1 MIISLTESFV
11 PESSAAAF
19 SIRLR
24 RKSDLNVN
32 PVVLCTAA
40 LRYEIVTPY
49 FPQLS
54 VKLADV
60 GNFLQFSRSAV
71 ITSAL

>member
-1 MIISLTESFV
+1 MFSYPTAMIISLTESFV

-49 FPQLS
+49 FSAMS
-54 VKLADV
+54 VKLAV
-60 GNFLQFSRSAV
+60 R
-71 ITSAL
+71 